1 MVQRFAGQDWQA
13 GYLTGKCL
21 VAMPGMSDARF
32 SRAVI
37 YLCAHTEEGAM
48 GLVVNR
54 AIPDF
59 SFVDLLDQLN
69 IPPTPRCQR
78 IQVQFGGP
86 VESQRGF
93 VLHSADYVHEGT
105 LVVDDAVALTA
116 TLEVLRDIATGTGP
130 SRTLM
135 ALGYAGWSPGQLDD
149 ELRQNVW
156 LTVDADPD
164 LVFAA
169 DLEAKYVL
177 ALSRLGIDPAL
188 LSSEGGHA

>member
-78 IQVQFGGP
+78 IQLQFGGP

>member
-1 MVQRFAGQDWQA
+1 MQETFAGQDSQA

-21 VAMPGMSDARF
+21 VAMPGMNDPRF
-32 SRAVI
+32 ARAVI
-37 YLCAHTEEGAM
+37 YLCAHTDEGAM

-69 IPPTPRCQR
+69 IPATPRCQR

-105 LVVDDAVALTA
+105 LLVDDAVGLTA

-130 SRTLM
+130 RRTLM
-135 ALGYAGWSPGQLDD
+135 ALGYAGWSPGQLDE
-149 ELRQNVW
+149 ELRSNVW

-164 LVFAA
+164 LVFES
-169 DLEAKYVL
+169 DLDAKYGL
-177 ALSRLGIDPAL
+177 AMARLGIDPAL

>member
-1 MVQRFAGQDWQA
+1 MGHAIGGFDGQA
-13 GYLTGKCL
+13 GFLTGKCL
-21 VAMPGMSDARF
+21 VAMPGMSDPRF
-32 SRAVI
+32 SRAVV
-37 YLCAHTEEGAM
+37 YLCAHTDEGAM
-48 GLVVNR
+48 GLVLNR

-69 IPPTPRCQR
+69 IPATPRCQR

-130 SRTLM
+130 SQTLM
-135 ALGYAGWSPGQLDD
+135 ALGYAGWSPGQLDE

-156 LTVDADPD
+156 LTVEADPD
-164 LVFAA
+164 LVFAP
-169 DLEAKYVL
+169 DLEAKYGL

-188 LSSEGGHA
+188 LASEGGHA

>member
-1 MVQRFAGQDWQA
+1 MVETFASVGAPD

-21 VAMPGMSDARF
+21 VAMPAMSDPRF
-32 SRAVI
+32 VRSVI
-37 YLCAHTEEGAM
+37 YICAHTSEGAM

-59 SFVDLLDQLN
+59 SFVDLLEQLN
-69 IPPTPRCQR
+69 IPATPRCQQ

-93 VLHSADYVHEGT
+93 VLHTADYIHEGT
-105 LVVDDAVALTA
+105 LVVDEAVALTA
-116 TLEVLRDIATGTGP
+116 TLEVLRDIAVGTGP

-149 ELRQNVW
+149 ELRRNVW
-156 LTVDADPD
+156 LTVDADPE
-164 LVFAA
+164 LVFAP
-169 DLEAKYVL
+169 DLDAKYDL
-177 ALSRLGIDPAL
+177 AMARMGIDPAL